1 LPPLLDLPPRQF
13 LLGLTEQYL
22 YAALHAVLYQSLAA
36 ENQQR
41 IRHLDGA
48 VHHLEERSAALQ
60 RRIRALRQEEI
71 IEEIE
76 VILLNAVG
84 LVEPSQPRDPGRTY

>member
-1 LPPLLDLPPRQF
+1 
-13 LLGLTEQYL
+13 LTDQYL
-22 YAALHAVLYQSLAA
+22 YAALHSLLYRSLAA
-36 ENQQR
+36 ENEQR
-41 IRHLDGA
+41 IRHLEGA
-48 VHHLEERSAALQ
+48 VRHLEEQEAGLQ

-84 LVEPSQPRDPGRTY
+84 LDEPD